1 MACLPWEL
9 RVQKAEDALGG
20 YSKLRLAR
28 RLAEPHL
35 QPQTLIQN
43 CLPRRLAEPHLQ
55 PHTLIQ
61 LSSPRCST
69 RAVPLDAMFEESLC
83 SFVSDRLRACG

>member
-20 YSKLRLAR
+20 DSKLWLAR
-28 RLAEPHL
+28 CLAEPHL
-35 QPQTLIQN
+35 QPQ
-43 CLPRRLAEPHLQ
+43 
-55 PHTLIQ
+55 TLIQ

-69 RAVPLDAMFEESLC
+69 RAVSLDAMSEKSLC
-83 SFVSDRLRACG
+83 RQAPCMRLDPARSSRKHEVIEKAWFAKV